1 MSNFQSETKF
11 FEGWFVVMVV
21 EPPSKWIATLCNLA
35 ETNVFPKSQNE
46 QDCIVFDK
54 ELAYI

>member
-1 MSNFQSETKF
+1 MV
-11 FEGWFVVMVV
+11 FEDWFVVTVV

-35 ETNVFPKSQNE
+35 ETNVFPNLQNE
-46 QDCIVFDK
+46 KLNGCAIEIDCTVFDK